1 MKRQT
6 KWTTRT
12 ITAAAAFSLL
22 TTGTWTGGVTKV
34 EAAASTTSTTAA
46 NVQATATAGFSDVS
60 AAHWAAKH
68 IAKLASQGI
77 VKGINGQFKPN
88 DNITHQEAV
97 VMAIRFIGKESEV
110 NPDSAVVFAA
120 GFEVSTYFKP
130 YVTKAFELGLL
141 DRDEEFKLAQDNP
154 DTAWGS
160 AKASR
165 EWVTKLIVK
174 AINEQKNAESLASS
188 ASSFQDS
195 AKIGSNYV
203 GYVNAGVELQLI
215 KGVTAEKFDPKG
227 FITRAS
233 IATIFSRA
241 EAKYTVKYAGQAG
254 GIATKL
260 SKDGIALYDGGNEK
274 TYQITSNT
282 LIYRYDSEQLSSLD
296 KLTLYT
302 NYLVIAD
309 SNNNVL
315 YLEQMNDEQQVEKV
329 SGVVDRVL
337 PSSNTVW
344 IWVND
349 EPVKITYDAK
359 TTVKDG
365 SGSVVSIASLA
376 KDSKVVVTRDKFRA
390 TQQTLAIEVE
400 SAPVNK
406 TVEGVVSGVSASTST
421 ITVVDPATDASSTFS
436 VASDAVI
443 VWQGSLVAEGLAGIK
458 NGDTVT
464 VEVKN
469 SKATKITVQQ
479 TSALSVTG
487 SFVRADAASMTINY
501 TRNGVL
507 EAKYVADNVEV
518 LIDGLTGATLAD
530 LQKDDQIQLT
540 LNGQQ
545 KVTSIKAIN
554 RSVKVVN
561 GATILSF
568 DADYNALQVR
578 DSVTNALVSVYLTDT
593 TRVTS
598 NDSTIPLAA
607 AKTMLVKN
615 RKVSVGYVNDKAVFV
630 QFVTQ
635 YSGKVLSVNATT
647 KQVKLDLG
655 NNSSLTLPITYD
667 TVEVLGK
674 TNATLADIKVGDTV
688 TGVLNTEQNQF
699 LSIRLHKQVQ
709 GEVVSA
715 SDSAKKLTIKAN
727 DGTTSEVST
736 TAMKLLG
743 ESGENANLS
752 AFAAGK
758 IVNLSYVGTTPASA
772 QLVSVKVGK
781 VTSVAADKI
790 TYTDYSGAVNTES
803 LASSYSV
810 VKNGTTSASASVL
823 AAGDRV
829 EVRKDAN
836 GALLITALTG
846 LNKTFDRYDSATG
859 TLYARLSSLSDNNYT
874 FAVTSAT
881 KVTQGDAVIALSSLA
896 ADNKLVIYV
905 YQGKVLEIVKVS

>member
-22 TTGTWTGGVTKV
+22 TASTWTGTVTKV
-34 EAAASTTSTTAA
+34 EAAASTAAQTA
-46 NVQATATAGFSDVS
+46 ATAGFSDVT
-60 AAHWAAKH
+60 AKHWAAKH

-110 NPDSAVVFAA
+110 DPDSAVVFAS

-141 DRDEEFKLAQDNP
+141 DRDEEFKLAEDNP

-160 AKASR
+160 TKASR

-174 AINEQKNAESLASS
+174 AINEQKKAESLAST
-188 ASSFQDS
+188 ASSFQDR
-195 AKIGSNYV
+195 AKIGADYV

-241 EAKYTVKYAGQAG
+241 EAKYAVKYAGQAG
-254 GIATKL
+254 GIATTL
-260 SKDGIALYDGGNEK
+260 TKDGISLYDGGSEK
-274 TYQITSNT
+274 SYKLTANS
-282 LIYRYDSEQLSSLD
+282 LIYRHDSEQLSALD
-296 KLTLYT
+296 KLALYT
-302 NYLVIAD
+302 NYMVIAD

-315 YLEQMNDEQQVEKV
+315 YLEQLDDTQQVEKV

-337 PSSNTVW
+337 PASNTVW

-349 EPVKITYDAK
+349 EPVKVTYDAK
-359 TTVKDG
+359 TLVKDG
-365 SGSVVSIASLA
+365 NGSAIAIASLA

-390 TQQTLAIEVE
+390 AQQTLAIEVE

-406 TVEGVVSGVSASTST
+406 TVEGIVSGASAANAS
-421 ITVVDPATDASSTFS
+421 ITVVDPATDASSTYS

-443 VWQGSLVAEGLAGIK
+443 LWQGTLLAEGLAGIK
-458 NGDTVT
+458 NGDAVT

-479 TSALSVTG
+479 TSALTVTG
-487 SFVRADAASMTINY
+487 SFVKADAFTMTINY

-518 LIDGLTGATLAD
+518 LIDGLSGATLAD

-554 RSVKVVN
+554 RSVKVMN

-568 DADYNALQVR
+568 KADINALTVR
-578 DSVTNALVSVYLTDT
+578 DAVTNALLSVYLTDT
-593 TRVTS
+593 TRVTA
-598 NDSTIPLAA
+598 NDSTIPLVA
-607 AKTMLVKN
+607 AKTMLVEN

-647 KQVKLDLG
+647 KQIKLDLG
-655 NNSSLTLPITYD
+655 NNSSLTLPVTYD
-667 TVEVLGK
+667 NVEIQGK
-674 TNATLADIKVGDTV
+674 NNATLADVKVGDTV
-688 TGVLNTEQNQF
+688 TGVLNTDQNQF
-699 LSIRLHKQVQ
+699 LSIRLHKQLQ
-709 GEVVSA
+709 AEVVSV
-715 SDSAKKLTIKAN
+715 SDSAKKLTIKGS
-727 DGTTSEVST
+727 DGTTTDVST
-736 TAMKLLG
+736 AAIKLLG
-743 ESGENANLS
+743 ESGENAGLS
-752 AFAAGK
+752 AFTAGK
-758 IVNLSYVGTTPASA
+758 VVNLTYVGTTPSSV

-781 VTSVAADKI
+781 VTSLAADKI
-790 TYTDYSGAVNTES
+790 TFTDYNGTVNTAT
-803 LASSYSV
+803 LSSGYSV

-823 AAGDRV
+823 AVGDRV
-829 EVRKDAN
+829 EIRKDAN

-846 LNKTFDRYDSATG
+846 LNKTFDRYDASTG
-859 TLYARLSSLSDNNYT
+859 TLYVRLASLSDNNYT
-874 FAVTSAT
+874 FAVTSST
-881 KVTQGDAVIALSSLA
+881 KVTQGEAAIALSALA

>member
-1 MKRQT
+1 MKKQT

-12 ITAAAAFSLL
+12 ITAAAAISLL
-22 TTGTWTGGVTKV
+22 TTNTWVGGVTKV
-34 EAAASTTSTTAA
+34 EAAASTAAQTSS
-46 NVQATATAGFSDVS
+46 ATAGFSDV
-60 AAHWAAKH
+60 AATHWAAKH

-77 VKGINGQFKPN
+77 VKGINGQYKPN

-110 NPDSAVVFAA
+110 DQDSAVVFAS

-154 DTAWGS
+154 DTAWGTT
-160 AKASR
+160 KASR

-174 AINEQKNAESLASS
+174 AINEQKKAESLASA

-195 AKIGSNYV
+195 AKIDAKYA

-215 KGVTAEKFDPKG
+215 KGVTADKFDPKG
-227 FITRAS
+227 YITRAS

-241 EAKYTVKYAGQAG
+241 EAKFAVKYAGQTG
-254 GIATKL
+254 GIATSLK
-260 SKDGIALYDGGNEK
+260 KDGITLYDGGSEK
-274 TYQITSNT
+274 SYSITANT
-282 LIYRYDSEQLSSLD
+282 LVYRHDSEQLSALD
-296 KLTLYT
+296 KLALYT
-302 NYLVIAD
+302 KYLVIAD
-309 SNNNVL
+309 SNNNVI
-315 YLEQMNDEQQVEKV
+315 YLEQLDDEQQVEKL

-349 EPVKITYDAK
+349 EPVKIVYDAG
-359 TTVKDG
+359 TVVKDG
-365 SGSVVSIASLA
+365 SGSVVPIANLA
-376 KDSKVVVTRDKFRA
+376 QDSKVVVTRDKFRA
-390 TQQTLAIEVE
+390 AQQTLSIEVE

-406 TVEGVVSGVSASTST
+406 TVEGIVSAASASTSAIT
-421 ITVVDPATDASSTFS
+421 IVDPATEASSTYS

-443 VWQGSLVAEGLAGIK
+443 VWQGSILSEGLAGIK
-458 NGDTVT
+458 NGDSVT

-469 SKATKITVQQ
+469 SKATRITVQQ
-479 TSALSVTG
+479 TSALTVTG
-487 SFVRADAASMTINY
+487 SFVRADASSMTINY
-501 TRNGVL
+501 TRNGIL
-507 EAKYVADNVEV
+507 EAKFITDNVEIV
-518 LIDGLTGATLAD
+518 IDGLTGATLAD

-545 KVTSIKAIN
+545 QVTSIKALN

-578 DSVTNALVSVYLTDT
+578 DSVTNALLSVYLTDT

-598 NDSTIPLAA
+598 NDTSIPLAA

-615 RKVSVGYVNDKAVFV
+615 RKISVGYVNDKAVFI

-647 KQVKLDLG
+647 KQIKIDLG
-655 NNSSLTLPITYD
+655 NNSSLTLPVTYD
-667 TVEVLGK
+667 TVEAQGK
-674 TNATLADIKVGDTV
+674 SNATLADVKVGDTV
-688 TGVLNTEQNQF
+688 TGMLNADQNQII
-699 LSIRLHKQVQ
+699 SIRLHKQLQ
-709 GEVVSA
+709 AEVIST
-715 SDSAKKLTIKAN
+715 SESAKKLTIRSS
-727 DGTTSEVST
+727 DGTMNEIST
-736 TAMKLLG
+736 AALKLLG
-743 ESGENANLS
+743 ESGETISLS
-752 AFAAGK
+752 ALTPGK
-758 IVNLSYVGTTPASA
+758 IVNLTYVGTTPSSV
-772 QLVSVKVGK
+772 QTISVKVGK
-781 VTSVAADKI
+781 ITSVAADKI
-790 TYTDYSGAVNTES
+790 TYTDYSGTVNTAS
-803 LASSYSV
+803 LASGYSV

-823 AAGDRV
+823 TVGDRV
-829 EVRKDAN
+829 EVRKDAG

-846 LNKTFDRYDSATG
+846 LNKTFDRYDANTG
-859 TLYARLSSLSDNNYT
+859 TLYVRLASLTDTNYT
-874 FAVTSAT
+874 FATTSAT
-881 KVTQGDAVIALSSLA
+881 KVTQGDASIALSSLA

>member
-22 TTGTWTGGVTKV
+22 TTSAWTGTVNKV
-34 EAAASTTSTTAA
+34 EAAASTTAQTA
-46 NVQATATAGFSDVS
+46 ATAGFSDVT
-60 AAHWAAKH
+60 AKHWAAKH

-110 NPDSAVVFAA
+110 DPDSAVVFAS

-141 DRDEEFKLAQDNP
+141 DRDEEFKLAEDNP

-160 AKASR
+160 TKASR

-174 AINEQKNAESLASS
+174 AINEQKKAESLASA

-195 AKIGSNYV
+195 AKIGADYV

-215 KGVTAEKFDPKG
+215 KGITAEKFDPKG

-241 EAKYTVKYAGQAG
+241 EAKFAVKYAGQAG
-254 GIATKL
+254 GIATTL
-260 SKDGIALYDGGNEK
+260 TKDGITFYEGGSEK
-274 TYQITSNT
+274 SYKLTANT
-282 LIYRYDSEQLSSLD
+282 LIYRHDSEQLSSLD
-296 KLTLYT
+296 KLVLYT

-315 YLEQMNDEQQVEKV
+315 YLEQLDDTQQVEKV

-337 PSSNTVW
+337 PASNTVW

-349 EPVKITYDAK
+349 EPVKVTYDAK
-359 TTVKDG
+359 TVVKDG
-365 SGSVVSIASLA
+365 SGSAIAISSLA

-390 TQQTLAIEVE
+390 AQQTLAIEVE

-406 TVEGVVSGVSASTST
+406 TIEGIVSGASAANTSIT
-421 ITVVDPATDASSTFS
+421 IVDPATDASSTYS
-436 VASDAVI
+436 VAPDAI
-443 VWQGSLVAEGLAGIK
+443 ILWQGTVLAEGLAGIK
-458 NGDTVT
+458 NGDTVS

-479 TSALSVTG
+479 TSALTVTG
-487 SFVRADAASMTINY
+487 NFVKADASTMTINY

-518 LIDGLTGATLAD
+518 LIDGLSGATLAD

-554 RSVKVVN
+554 RSVKVMN

-568 DADYNALQVR
+568 DADINALQVR
-578 DSVTNALVSVYLTDT
+578 DAVTNALLSVYLTDT
-593 TRVTS
+593 TRVTT
-598 NDSTIPLAA
+598 NDSTIPLTA

-635 YSGKVLSVNATT
+635 YSGKVLSVNTT
-647 KQVKLDLG
+647 TRQIKLDLG
-655 NNSSLTLPITYD
+655 NNSSLTLPIIYD
-667 TVEVLGK
+667 TVEMQGK
-674 TNATLADIKVGDTV
+674 YNATLADIKVGDTV
-688 TGVLNTEQNQF
+688 TGLLNTDQNQF
-699 LSIRLHKQVQ
+699 LSIRLHKQLQ
-709 GEVVSA
+709 AEVVST
-715 SDSAKKLTIKAN
+715 SDSGKKLTIKGS
-727 DGTTSEVST
+727 DGTTTEVST
-736 TAMKLLG
+736 AAIKLLG
-743 ESGENANLS
+743 ESGENVSLS

-758 IVNLSYVGTTPASA
+758 IVNLTYVGTTPSSA
-772 QLVSVKVGK
+772 QLVSVKVGR
-781 VTSVAADKI
+781 VTGVAADKI
-790 TYTDYSGAVNTES
+790 TYIDYNGSVSTETLTSG
-803 LASSYSV
+803 YSV

-823 AAGDRV
+823 AVGDRV
-829 EVRKDAN
+829 EVRKGAS

-846 LNKTFDRYDSATG
+846 LNKTFDRYDAVTG
-859 TLYARLSSLSDNNYT
+859 TLYVRLASLSDTNYT
-874 FAVTSAT
+874 FAVTSST
-881 KVTQGDAVIALSSLA
+881 KVTQGDAAIALSALA